1 MLDSILES
9 IRVVALPTKTDFR
22 SVRVREV
29 ALFEGPAG
37 WGEFSPFLEYDA
49 KECVPW
55 LVSAIEAA
63 LITPPHSIRNEICVN
78 ATLPALNKKEE
89 ISEVLSWYPGC
100 TSVKVKVGS
109 DLHEDLAR
117 IAHVRKLL
125 PDAQIRIDVN
135 GNWSVDYAFAF
146 INAIHENAELEYV
159 EQPCG
164 TLAELRELKGRLQV
178 PVLIAGDEV
187 IRKSTD
193 PLGLNLQGAV
203 DIVMLKV
210 APLGGIKRC
219 LEIAEAHGLPVAVS
233 SALDSAVGIS
243 YGLKL
248 AAVLPEL
255 HYACGLGTGQ
265 LLTNDVAT
273 LPIIDGAIVVNSVTP
288 DAAALDKYAISPQRL
303 DWWHQRVRETWN
315 AGAQEWV
322 AKEGWKW

>member
-9 IRVVALPTKTDFR
+9 IQVVALPTKTDFR

-63 LITPPHSIRNEICVN
+63 LITPPRSIRNEIWVN

-117 IAHVRKLL
+117 IAYVRELL

-135 GNWSVDYAFAF
+135 GNWSADYAIAS
-146 INAIHENAELEYV
+146 INAIYENVELEYV

-193 PLGLNLQGAV
+193 PLALNLQGAV
-203 DIVMLKV
+203 DIVMLKA

-219 LEIAEAHGLPVAVS
+219 LEIAEAHGLPVVVS

-248 AAVLPEL
+248 AAVLPQL
-255 HYACGLGTGQ
+255 SYACGLGTGQ
-265 LLTNDVAT
+265 LLISDVAT
-273 LPIIDGAIVVNSVTP
+273 LPIIDGTIVVNSVTP
-288 DAAALDKYAISPQRL
+288 DAVALNEHAISPQRL
-303 DWWHQRVRETWN
+303 DWWRQRVRETWN

>member
-9 IRVVALPTKTDFR
+9 IRVVVLPTKTNFR
-22 SVRVREV
+22 SVQVREV
-29 ALFEGPAG
+29 ALLEGPAG

-63 LITPPHSIRNEICVN
+63 LITAPRSIRNEICVN

-109 DLHEDLAR
+109 DLHEDLVR
-117 IAHVRKLL
+117 IAHVRELV
-125 PDAQIRIDVN
+125 PNAQIRIDVN
-135 GNWSVDYAFAF
+135 GNWSVDHAITS
-146 INAIHENAELEYV
+146 INAIYENVELEYV

-164 TLAELRELKGRLQV
+164 TLEELRELKGRLQV
-178 PVLIAGDEV
+178 PVLITGDEV

-193 PLGLNLQGAV
+193 PLGIDLQGAV

-219 LEIAEAHGLPVAVS
+219 LEIAEAHGLPVVVS

-248 AAVLPEL
+248 AAALPEL

-265 LLTNDVAT
+265 LLTNDVAI
-273 LPIIDGAIVVNSVTP
+273 LPIIDGAIAVNSVTP
-288 DAAALDKYAISPQRL
+288 DATSLNKYAISPQRL
-303 DWWHQRVRETWN
+303 DWWRKRVRDTWS

-322 AKEGWKW
+322 AKEGWDW

>member
-22 SVRVREV
+22 SVKVREV

-49 KECVPW
+49 NECVPW
-55 LVSAIEAA
+55 LVSGIEAA
-63 LITPPHSIRNEICVN
+63 LVEAPRPLRQEISVN
-78 ATLPALNKKEE
+78 ATLPALNTREE
-89 ISEVLSWYPGC
+89 IAEVLSWYPGC
-100 TSVKVKVGS
+100 STVKVKVGAS
-109 DLHEDLAR
+109 LREDLAR
-117 IAHVRKLL
+117 IATVRELL

-135 GNWSVDYAFAF
+135 GNWSVKEALAS
-146 INAIHENAELEYV
+146 INAIHENGGLQYV
-159 EQPCG
+159 EQPCE
-164 TLAELRELKGRLQV
+164 TLEELRELKSRLQI

-187 IRKSTD
+187 IRKSAD
-193 PLGLNLQGAV
+193 PLGLDLQGVV

-219 LEIAEAHGLPVAVS
+219 LEIAKVHGLPVVVS

-248 AAVLPEL
+248 AAALPEL
-255 HYACGLGTGQ
+255 KYACGLGTGQ
-265 LLTNDVAT
+265 LLISDVAI
-273 LPIIDGAIVVNSVTP
+273 LPIVDGIIAVNSVTP
-288 DAAALDKYAISPQRL
+288 DVVALNQYAISPQRL
-303 DWWHQRVRETWN
+303 DWWRSRVRDTWS

-322 AKEGWKW
+322 AKVGWEW